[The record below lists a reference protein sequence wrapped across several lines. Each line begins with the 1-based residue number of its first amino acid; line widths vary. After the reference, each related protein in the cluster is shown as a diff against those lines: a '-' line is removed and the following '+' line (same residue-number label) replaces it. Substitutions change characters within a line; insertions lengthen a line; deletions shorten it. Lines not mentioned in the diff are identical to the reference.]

1 MCREPV
7 EAPGPPRLTRVPDLP
22 YLREPQRQGT
32 GGGAYLLLLGWAWMN
47 GGRVPND
54 HTKLAYITRCSVRRW
69 RKIAPTV
76 RAFFTLADGFLTQSR
91 LTEELQK
98 AVTRSN
104 RAKVAANEGWSKR
117 KSLKDNEAGHATA
130 SPQAY
135 G

>member
-1 MCREPV
+1 M
-7 EAPGPPRLTRVPDLP
+7 
-22 YLREPQRQGT
+22 
-32 GGGAYLLLLGWAWMN
+32 LGWAWMN

-130 SPQAY
+130 SPQHMAEHVIARTVESERLSDFALH
-135 G
+135 GVDPLLSVTAQSACEP